1 MFFKRFLALL
11 SARNKEFLRDRSS
24 LSWNVLMPV
33 LIVAGFAVTF
43 TGDFADQY
51 KVGVA
56 GLHKVQSQA
65 AASASLTGFLETKYI
80 EFVEVADI
88 ERAKIKVQR
97 HQLDMLIDP
106 ESASYWINN
115 EAPNGY
121 LVEKIML
128 AGMSGELLSPLQ
140 KKTVTGEEIRY
151 VDWVIPGILAMNMM
165 FSALFGVGY
174 VIVRYRKNGMLKRLK
189 ATPVNA
195 FEYLGVQI
203 VSRLILIMAITSFV
217 FYGTNLF
224 IGYAMFGSHI
234 SLFLV
239 FALGAISFISLSL
252 IVAARTTSE
261 ETAGGLLNLI
271 TWPMM
276 FLSGV
281 WFSLE
286 GANPLVQQFAEIL
299 PLTHVTAAA
308 RSIMIDGAGLV
319 DVSYHL
325 VVLAG
330 QSLLFLTIGAYAFR
344 WE

>member
-1 MFFKRFLALL
+1 MFFKRFFALL
-11 SARNKEFLRDRSS
+11 DARNKEFLRDRSS

-33 LIVAGFAVTF
+33 LIVAGFAITF
-43 TGDFADQY
+43 TSDFSDQY
-51 KVGVA
+51 KVGVVNYSEYK
-56 GLHKVQSQA
+56 KVEEGRLSN
-65 AASASLTGFLETKYI
+65 FLNTLYI
-80 EFVEVADI
+80 EFLNVQDAEA
-88 ERAKIKVQR
+88 AKIKVQR

-106 ESASYWINN
+106 QDGQYWINN
-115 EAPNGY
+115 ESPNGY
-121 LVEKIML
+121 LVEKILL
-128 AGMSGELLSPLQ
+128 ASANIDLQ
-140 KKTVTGEEIRY
+140 KQTVSGKEIRY

-189 ATPVNA
+189 ATPVTA
-195 FEYLGVQI
+195 FEYLSVQI
-203 VSRLILIMAITSFV
+203 VSRLILIMAITIFV

-224 IGYAMFGSHI
+224 IGYAMFGSHL
-234 SLFLV
+234 SLFMV
-239 FALGAISFISLSL
+239 FALGAISLISLSL

-261 ETAGGLLNLI
+261 ETAGGLLNLL

-286 GANPLVQQFAEIL
+286 GANPLVQNFAEIL

-308 RSIMIDGAGLV
+308 RSIMIDGAGLM

-330 QSLLFLTIGAYAFR
+330 QSILFLFVGAYAFR

>member
-1 MFFKRFLALL
+1 MFMKRFLALL

-43 TGDFADQY
+43 TGDFSDQY
-51 KVGVA
+51 KVGVVNLKNITNKSPSEF
-56 GLHKVQSQA
+56 GD
-65 AASASLTGFLETKYI
+65 FLNTKYI
-80 EFVEVADI
+80 EFIEVSDVEA
-88 ERAKIKVQR
+88 ANIKVQR

-106 ESASYWINN
+106 GVKSYWINN

-121 LVEKIML
+121 LVEKILMASTL
-128 AGMSGELLSPLQ
+128 ASLNKQTVSG
-140 KKTVTGEEIRY
+140 KEIRY

-189 ATPVNA
+189 ATPVSA
-195 FEYLGVQI
+195 FEFLSVQI
-203 VSRLILIMAITSFV
+203 VSRLLLIMAITVFV
-217 FYGTNLF
+217 FYGTNFF
-224 IGYAMFGSHI
+224 IDYAMFGSHL

-239 FALGAISFISLSL
+239 FALGAICLISLSL
-252 IVAARTTSE
+252 IVSARTTSE
-261 ETAGGLLNLI
+261 EMAGGLLNLL

-286 GANPLVQQFAEIL
+286 GTNPFMQQFAEIL

-308 RSIMIDGAGLV
+308 RSIMIDGAGLL
-319 DVSYHL
+319 DVSYHIAVL
-325 VVLAG
+325 VG
-330 QSLLFLTIGAYAFR
+330 QSILFLLIGAYAFR

>member
-33 LIVAGFAVTF
+33 LIVAGFAITF
-43 TGDFADQY
+43 TGDFSEQY

-56 GLHKVQSQA
+56 GSMQAEAFQEFLHTQ
-65 AASASLTGFLETKYI
+65 YI
-80 EFVEVADI
+80 EFIEVND
-88 ERAKIKVQR
+88 EEKAKTKVQR
-97 HQLDMLIDP
+97 HQLDLLLDTQNKT
-106 ESASYWINN
+106 YLINN
-115 EAPNGY
+115 ESPKGY
-121 LVEKIML
+121 LVEKIL
-128 AGMSGELLSPLQ
+128 LGSVPSEVQKLTVSG
-140 KKTVTGEEIRY
+140 KEIRY

-189 ATPVNA
+189 ATPLTA
-195 FEYLGVQI
+195 FEYLSVQV
-203 VSRLILIMAITSFV
+203 VSRLLLIMAITIFV

-224 IGYAMFGSHI
+224 IGYAMHGSHL

-239 FALGAISFISLSL
+239 FALGAISLISLSL

-261 ETAGGLLNLI
+261 ETAGGLLNLL

-286 GANPLVQQFAEIL
+286 GTNPLVQQFAEIL

-308 RSIMIDGAGLV
+308 RAIMIDGAGLL

-325 VVLAG
+325 MVLVV
-330 QSLLFLTIGAYAFR
+330 QSIIFMLIGALAFR

>member
-1 MFFKRFLALL
+1 MFLKRFAALL
-11 SARNKEFLRDRSS
+11 GARNKEFIRDRSS

-43 TGDFADQY
+43 TGDFTDQY
-51 KVGVA
+51 KVGVV
-56 GLHKVQSQA
+56 GLEEVQKQPPA
-65 AASASLTGFLETKYI
+65 NLAGFLGTKYI
-80 EFVEVADI
+80 EFVNVADL
-88 ERAKIKVQR
+88 EKEKVKVQR
-97 HQLDMLIDP
+97 HQLDMLIEPGTD
-106 ESASYWINN
+106 SYWINN
-115 EAPNGY
+115 ESPNGY

-128 AGMSGELLSPLQ
+128 DSVIKGQPGTLKKQTVSG
-140 KKTVTGEEIRY
+140 KEIRY

-189 ATPVNA
+189 ATPVTA
-195 FEYLGVQI
+195 FEYLSVQI
-203 VSRLILIMAITSFV
+203 VSRLILIMAITIFV
-217 FYGTNLF
+217 FYSTNLF
-224 IGYAMFGSHI
+224 IGYAMFGSHL

-239 FALGAISFISLSL
+239 FVLGAISMISLSL

-286 GANPLVQQFAEIL
+286 GTNPLMQHIAEIL
-299 PLTHVTAAA
+299 PLTHITAAA
-308 RSIMIDGAGLV
+308 RSIMIDGAGLM

-325 VVLAG
+325 IVLAG
-330 QSLLFLTIGAYAFR
+330 QSILFLLIGAYAFR

>member
-1 MFFKRFLALL
+1 MMFLKRFFALL
-11 SARNKEFLRDRSS
+11 GARNKEFIRDRSS

-43 TGDFADQY
+43 TGDFTDQY
-51 KVGVA
+51 KVGIVDLA
-56 GLHKVQSQA
+56 KIQKQTPANLA
-65 AASASLTGFLETKYI
+65 GFLGTKYI
-80 EFVEVADI
+80 EFVDVTDM
-88 ERAKIKVQR
+88 ERAKVKVQR
-97 HQLDMLIDP
+97 HQLDMLISP
-106 ESASYWINN
+106 NANSYWINN
-115 EAPNGY
+115 ESPNGY

-128 AGMSGELLSPLQ
+128 ATVANVQAGKLQ
-140 KKTVTGEEIRY
+140 KQTVSGKQIRY
-151 VDWVIPGILAMNMM
+151 VDWVIPGILSMNMM

-189 ATPVNA
+189 ATPVTA
-195 FEYLGVQI
+195 FEYLSVQI
-203 VSRLILIMAITSFV
+203 VSRLILIMAITIFV
-217 FYGTNLF
+217 FYGTNFF
-224 IGYAMFGSHI
+224 IGYAMFGSHL

-239 FALGAISFISLSL
+239 FALGAISMISLSL

-286 GANPLVQQFAEIL
+286 GTNPWIQRFAEIL
-299 PLTHVTAAA
+299 PLTHITAAA
-308 RSIMIDGAGLV
+308 RAIMIDGAGLM

-325 VVLAG
+325 LVLAG
-330 QSLLFLTIGAYAFR
+330 QSVVFLLIGAFAFR